1 MSDLRPVTVAVAVL
15 GLFAGGLAAL
25 GRFLPFVLDRF
36 QEGQIAVA
44 VAVVDGLAFLL
55 SPVAVAVVGYGAG
68 SRVDVGEAYGR
79 IVAVFAGVGGA
90 ASLVGGAALT
100 FGLADTIA
108 RASVLDLGLTF
119 VFAPIATGVSFAF
132 AGFAAAALAQFRQ
145 H

>member
-25 GRFLPFVLDRF
+25 GRFLPFVLD
-36 QEGQIAVA
+36 QGQVAVA
-44 VAVVDGLAFLL
+44 VAVVDGIAFLL

-100 FGLADTIA
+100 LGLADTIA

-119 VFAPIATGVSFAF
+119 VFAPIATGVSFAI
-132 AGFAAAALAQFRQ
+132 AGLAAAAVAQFRQ
-145 H
+145 D

>member
-1 MSDLRPVTVAVAVL
+1 MSDLRPVTIAVAVL

-25 GRFLPFVLDRF
+25 GRFLPFVLD
-36 QEGQIAVA
+36 QGQVAVA

-79 IVAVFAGVGGA
+79 IVAIFAGVGGA

-100 FGLADTIA
+100 FGLADTFA

-119 VFAPIATGVSFAF
+119 VFAPISIGVSFAL
-132 AGFAAAALAQFRQ
+132 AGLAAAAVAQFRRD
-145 H
+145 

>member
-25 GRFLPFVLDRF
+25 GRFLPFVLD
-36 QEGQIAVA
+36 QGQVAVA

-79 IVAVFAGVGGA
+79 IIAVFAGVGGA
-90 ASLVGGAALT
+90 AALVGGAALT
-100 FGLADTIA
+100 FGLADTLA

-119 VFAPIATGVSFAF
+119 VFVPIATGVSFAL
-132 AGFAAAALAQFRQ
+132 AGLAAAAVAQFRRD
-145 H
+145 

>member
-1 MSDLRPVTVAVAVL
+1 MSDLRPVTIAVAVL
-15 GLFAGGLAAL
+15 GLFAGGLEAL
-25 GRFLPFVLDRF
+25 GRFLPFVLDLPY
-36 QEGQIAVA
+36 EGQIAVA

-55 SPVAVAVVGYGAG
+55 SPVAVAIVGYGAG

-100 FGLADTIA
+100 LGLADTIA

-119 VFAPIATGVSFAF
+119 VFAPIATGVSFAI
-132 AGFAAAALAQFRQ
+132 AGLAAAAVAQFRQ
-145 H
+145 D

>member
-25 GRFLPFVLDRF
+25 GRFLPFVLD
-36 QEGQIAVA
+36 QGQVAVA
-44 VAVVDGLAFLL
+44 VTVVDGLAFLL

-79 IVAVFAGVGGA
+79 IVAIFAGVGGA
-90 ASLVGGAALT
+90 AALVGGAALT
-100 FGLADTIA
+100 FGLADTLA

-119 VFAPIATGVSFAF
+119 VFAPIATGVSFAL
-132 AGFAAAALAQFRQ
+132 AGLAAAAVAQFRRD
-145 H
+145 

>member
-1 MSDLRPVTVAVAVL
+1 MSDLRPVTVGVAVL

-25 GRFLPFVLDRF
+25 GRFLPFVLD
-36 QEGQIAVA
+36 QGQVAVA

-100 FGLADTIA
+100 LGLADTLA

-119 VFAPIATGVSFAF
+119 VFAPISIGVSFAL
-132 AGFAAAALAQFRQ
+132 AGLAAAAVAQFRQ
-145 H
+145 D

>member
-1 MSDLRPVTVAVAVL
+1 MSDLRPVSVAVAVL

-25 GRFLPFVLDRF
+25 GRFLPFVLDWPQDQF
-36 QEGQIAVA
+36 AVA
-44 VAVVDGLAFLL
+44 VAVVLAFLL

-79 IVAVFAGVGGA
+79 IVAIFAGVGGA

-100 FGLADTIA
+100 FGLADTFA

-119 VFAPIATGVSFAF
+119 VFAPISIGVSFAL
-132 AGFAAAALAQFRQ
+132 AGLAAAAVAQFRQ
-145 H
+145 D

>member
-1 MSDLRPVTVAVAVL
+1 MSDLRPVTIAVGVL

-25 GRFLPFVLDRF
+25 GRFLPFVLDWP
-36 QEGQIAVA
+36 QEQVAVA
-44 VAVVDGLAFLL
+44 VTVVDGLAFLL

-79 IVAVFAGVGGA
+79 IVAIFAGVGGA

-119 VFAPIATGVSFAF
+119 VFAPIATGVSFAL
-132 AGFAAAALAQFRQ
+132 AGLAAAAVAQFRQ
-145 H
+145 D

>member
-25 GRFLPFVLDRF
+25 GRFLPFVLD
-36 QEGQIAVA
+36 QGQVAVA

-79 IVAVFAGVGGA
+79 IVAIFAGVGGA

-100 FGLADTIA
+100 LGLADTFA

-119 VFAPIATGVSFAF
+119 VFAPISIGVSFAL
-132 AGFAAAALAQFRQ
+132 AGLAAAALAQFRQ
-145 H
+145 D

>member
-25 GRFLPFVLDRF
+25 GRFLPFVLDRPRD
-36 QEGQIAVA
+36 QIAVA
-44 VAVVDGLAFLL
+44 VTVVDGLVFLL
-55 SPVAVAVVGYGAG
+55 SPVAIAVVGYGAG

-79 IVAVFAGVGGA
+79 LVAIFAGVGGA

-100 FGLADTIA
+100 LGLADTIA

-119 VFAPIATGVSFAF
+119 VVAPISIGVSFAL
-132 AGFAAAALAQFRQ
+132 AGLAAAAVAQFRRD
-145 H
+145 

>member
-15 GLFAGGLAAL
+15 GLFAGGLEAL
-25 GRFLPFVLDRF
+25 GRFLPFVLD
-36 QEGQIAVA
+36 QDQVAVA

-79 IVAVFAGVGGA
+79 IVAIFAGVGGA

-100 FGLADTIA
+100 FGLADTFA

-119 VFAPIATGVSFAF
+119 VFAPISIGVSFAL
-132 AGFAAAALAQFRQ
+132 AGLAAAALAQFRRD
-145 H
+145 

>member
-25 GRFLPFVLDRF
+25 GRFLPFVLD
-36 QEGQIAVA
+36 QGQVAVA

-79 IVAVFAGVGGA
+79 IVAIFAGVGGA

-100 FGLADTIA
+100 FGLADTLA

-119 VFAPIATGVSFAF
+119 VFAPIATGVSFAL
-132 AGFAAAALAQFRQ
+132 AGLAAAAVAQFRRD
-145 H
+145 

>member
-25 GRFLPFVLDRF
+25 GRFLPFVLD
-36 QEGQIAVA
+36 QGQVAVA

-100 FGLADTIA
+100 LGLADTIA

-119 VFAPIATGVSFAF
+119 VFAPIATGVSFAI
-132 AGFAAAALAQFRQ
+132 AGLAAAAVAQFRQ
-145 H
+145 D